1 MLGKRIETVEQV
13 LKMAQ
18 EGRAIKCVH
27 WFRPCPA
34 AFFQNFQARIL
45 HDFIKTGKLYE
56 FTKERNPCRK
66 K

>member
-13 LKMAQ
+13 LRLAN
-18 EGRAIKCVH
+18 EGKAIKCVH

-34 AFFQNFQARIL
+34 AFMQNWQARVL
-45 HDFIKTGKLYE
+45 YNFIKLGCLYE